1 MKLHLS
7 ELYKKYIF
15 KCVILLNHL
24 HCIFFYSSYLHIG
37 HAKAALLNQYYK
49 NMYDGKMIMRFDDTN
64 PAKENAEFEKVSI
77 HWDFKD
83 SARFLSMSS
92 CSNCGEQ
99 LSEKKSTQKQQQKKT
114 IQKKLCRHTVGL
126 LLADIRLSVLSTLVS
141 PQSVIFWLSVGP
153 GSCGETFSKWMWMEL
168 ILYKYVQKAEIFK
181 VFHLVWKNS
190 SKSFEITPS

>member
-7 ELYKKYIF
+7 ELYRKYIF

-83 SARFLSMSS
+83 SARFLLMSS
-92 CSNCGEQ
+92 CGNCGEQ
-99 LSEKKSTQKQQQKKT
+99 LSDKKNKQTNKKQKNKT
-114 IQKKLCRHTVGL
+114 KQIMSSHSWFTFGRHTAVSFKHTCKPTVGNL
-126 LLADIRLSVLSTLVS
+126 L
-141 PQSVIFWLSVGP
+141 VICWSRV
-153 GSCGETFSKWMWMEL
+153 
-168 ILYKYVQKAEIFK
+168 
-181 VFHLVWKNS
+181 VWVN
-190 SKSFEITPS
+190 F